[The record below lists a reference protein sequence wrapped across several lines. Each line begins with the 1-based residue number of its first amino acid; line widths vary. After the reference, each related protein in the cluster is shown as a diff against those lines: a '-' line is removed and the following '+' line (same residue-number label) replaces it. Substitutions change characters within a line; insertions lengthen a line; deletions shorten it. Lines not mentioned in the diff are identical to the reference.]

1 LEGEDSQ
8 QVAGDDVIGTPVAT
22 RVYDLIYNG
31 SYIAAAIVKKIA
43 KAMNS

>member
-1 LEGEDSQ
+1 MGGEESQ
-8 QVAGDDVIGTPVAT
+8 QVAGDDVISMPVAT
-22 RVYDLIYNG
+22 KVYDLIYNG